1 MRRYCNTENQASPLP
16 HHPKVEA
23 EHSST
28 QAMIQLLL
36 LVNLSIE
43 MVPNLIEAFLI
54 FENIIFM
61 NRM

>member
-1 MRRYCNTENQASPLP
+1 MENQESPLP
-16 HHPKVEA
+16 HHPEVET
-23 EHSST
+23 EHPST

-54 FENIIFM
+54 FENIVFM